1 MNVLTRNNLKL
12 LMEIH
17 RGPCVSVFMPMHRSG
32 PETQQDLIRFKN
44 LIREAEERLITQG
57 IPAPEARE
65 LLQSA
70 QKLLQGDLFHQ
81 HQSDGLAMFL
91 SPEVFRTYLLPFVF
105 KELVIVTDRFH
116 IRPLLPLL
124 SGDGRYYILA
134 LSQNKVRL
142 LQGTHYSVNEV
153 SLADVPKN
161 LAETLRD
168 DDSWKDLRM
177 HSAISGGE
185 STFSSV
191 THGAEVD
198 SKENIKRYFRRI
210 DKGLHEWVRDE
221 RVPLVLA
228 GVDYLHPIYK
238 EVNTYPHLMDEGIAG
253 NPERLSVGELHEL
266 TWTILKPYF
275 QKGQQEGVNRY
286 KEFASSGRS
295 SNRVRKII
303 LAASH
308 GRIELLFIVPD
319 FQQWGTFDPSTDEIH
334 LHKREQTGDED
345 LFEFTAIRT
354 LLNGG
359 IVYVVEPENMPDTDP
374 LAAVFRY

>member
-12 LMEIH
+12 LMEVH
-17 RGPCVSVFMPMHRSG
+17 RGPCVSFFMPMHRSG

-44 LIREAEERLITQG
+44 LIREAEERLMTRG

-65 LLQSA
+65 LLESA

-91 SPEVFRTYLLPFVF
+91 SPDVCRTYMLPFIF
-105 KELVIVTDRFH
+105 KECVIVTDRFH

-153 SLADVPKN
+153 SLADIPKN

-168 DDSWKDLRM
+168 DDSWKELQM
-177 HSAISGGE
+177 HSGRSGGQGK
-185 STFSSV
+185 FSSV
-191 THGAEVD
+191 THGSEVD

-210 DKGLHEWVRDE
+210 DKGLHELVKDE
-221 RVPLVLA
+221 RVPLMLA

-238 EVNTYPHLMDEGIAG
+238 EVNTYSHLMEAGVGG
-253 NPERLSVGELHEL
+253 NPERLSAQELHAQA
-266 TWTILKPYF
+266 WTVVRPYF
-275 QKGQQEGVNRY
+275 QKAQDEAVGQY
-286 KEFASSGRS
+286 KQFINSGRA

-303 LAASH
+303 PAASH
-308 GRIELLFIVPD
+308 GRIELLFVVPD
-319 FQQWGTFDPSTDEIH
+319 FQQWGTFDPSTDELH
-334 LHKREQTGDED
+334 LHKKERAGDED
-345 LFEFTAIRT
+345 LLEFTAIQT

-359 IVYVVEPENMPDTDP
+359 TVYVVEPGTMPDTGSS
-374 LAAVFRY
+374 AAVFRY

>member
-1 MNVLTRNNLKL
+1 MNVLTRNNLMS

-32 PETQQDLIRFKN
+32 PETQQDPIRFKN
-44 LIREAEERLITQG
+44 LLGEAEERLMTQG
-57 IPAPEARE
+57 LPAPEARE
-65 LLQSA
+65 LLESA

-81 HQSDGLAMFL
+81 HQSDGLGMFL
-91 SPEVFRTYLLPFVF
+91 SPGVFRTYLLPFVF

-153 SLADVPKN
+153 ALTDVPKN

-168 DDSWKDLRM
+168 DDSWKGLQM
-177 HSAISGGE
+177 HSGISGGK
-185 STFSSV
+185 SKLSSV
-191 THGAEVD
+191 THGSEAD

-210 DKGLHEWVRDE
+210 DKGLHELLKDE
-221 RVPLVLA
+221 RAPLMLA

-238 EVNTYPHLMDEGIAG
+238 EVNTYPHLMEDGFGG
-253 NPERLSVGELHEL
+253 NPEHLSANELHAQA
-266 TWTILKPYF
+266 WIVVKPYF
-275 QKGQQEGVNRY
+275 QKVQQEAVDRY
-286 KEFASSGRS
+286 KEFASSERA

-303 LAASH
+303 SAAYH
-308 GRIELLFIVPD
+308 GRIELLFVVPD
-319 FQQWGTFDPSTDEIH
+319 FQQWGTFDPSTDELH
-334 LHKREQTGDED
+334 LHKKEKTGDED
-345 LFEFTAIRT
+345 LLEFAAIQT

-359 IVYVVEPENMPDTDP
+359 TVYVVEPEKMPDTDP

>member
-12 LMEIH
+12 LMKVH

-44 LIREAEERLITQG
+44 LIREAEERLMTRG

-65 LLQSA
+65 LLESA

-91 SPEVFRTYLLPFVF
+91 SPEVCRTFMLPFIF
-105 KELVIVTDRFH
+105 KECVIVTDRFH

-153 SLADVPKN
+153 SLADIPKN

-168 DDSWKDLRM
+168 DDSWKELQM
-177 HSAISGGE
+177 HSGTSGGQGK
-185 STFSSV
+185 FSSV
-191 THGAEVD
+191 THGSEVD

-210 DKGLHEWVRDE
+210 DKGLHELVKDE
-221 RVPLVLA
+221 RVPLMLA

-238 EVNTYPHLMDEGIAG
+238 EVNTYSHLMEAGVGG
-253 NPERLSVGELHEL
+253 NPERLSAQELHAQA
-266 TWTILKPYF
+266 WTVVRPYF
-275 QKGQQEGVNRY
+275 QKAQDEAVGQY
-286 KEFASSGRS
+286 KQFINSGRA

-303 LAASH
+303 PAASH
-308 GRIELLFIVPD
+308 GRIELLFVVPD
-319 FQQWGTFDPSTDEIH
+319 FQQWGTFDPSTDELH
-334 LHKREQTGDED
+334 LHKKERAGDED
-345 LFEFTAIRT
+345 LLESTAIQT

-359 IVYVVEPENMPDTDP
+359 TVYVVEPGTMPDTGS